1 MSPLENIIS
10 TLKQNKTYLH
20 DKYGVSEIAVFGSYT
35 RNDFAENSDVDLL
48 VDFDRPIGLA
58 FVSLA
63 DELEKILSKKVDLL
77 TKGGINKH
85 YRPYIEKDLRYV

>member
-1 MSPLENIIS
+1 MTPLEQIIS
-10 TLKQNKTYLH
+10 TLRQNKSYLH
-20 DKYGVSEIAVFGSYT
+20 DKYGVSEIAVFGSYS
-35 RNDFAENSDVDLL
+35 RNDYTEKSDVDLL
-48 VDFDRPIGLA
+48 VDFDRPIGWA

-63 DELEKILSKKVDLL
+63 DELEKILNKKVDLL